1 MAHFLTTDSID
12 LYKAKLIVLLAE
24 FFNGAEK
31 VRFIDFSEVEK
42 EAERYLS
49 QYFQP

>member
-1 MAHFLTTDSID
+1 
-12 LYKAKLIVLLAE
+12 LLAE

-31 VRFIDFSEVEK
+31 FTFIDFSEVEK

-49 QYFQP
+49 QHF